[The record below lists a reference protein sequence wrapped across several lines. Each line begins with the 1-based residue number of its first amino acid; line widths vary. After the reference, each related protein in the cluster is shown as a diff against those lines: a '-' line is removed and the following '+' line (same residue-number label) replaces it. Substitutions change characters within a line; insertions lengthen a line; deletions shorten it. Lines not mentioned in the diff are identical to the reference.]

1 MLKQTCIS
9 PLTDRHRRDYG
20 QKSNIG
26 CSIQRVFAY
35 IPAVGETNTYARL
48 HNVTVGTPFSLDEV
62 MTFLE
67 ILLFLSYVDKGEYA
81 NYWGTQ
87 VDNEMLGKFGY
98 PGSGYKDSSSWKSL
112 IFRLHCA
119 SDISERLSGA
129 YRRKKY
135 SR

>member
-9 PLTDRHRRDYG
+9 PLTDRQRRDYG

-48 HNVTVGTPFSLDEV
+48 HNVTVG
-62 MTFLE
+62 
-67 ILLFLSYVDKGEYA
+67 EYA

-87 VDNEMLGKFGY
+87 VDNEMLGET
-98 PGSGYKDSSSWKSL
+98 PQ
-112 IFRLHCA
+112 
-119 SDISERLSGA
+119 SDDCVGLRS
-129 YRRKKY
+129 
-135 SR
+135 